1 MEEKKKNQ
9 FNKIKHKILI
19 LSGKGGVGKSTVSVN
34 ISSTLKSLGYR
45 VGLLD
50 IDLHGPSISK
60 MVGVENSRIEIDD
73 NNLMKPAVTKGGIKT
88 LSLSMLV
95 EKSDSPI
102 IWRGPLKIKA
112 IQQFFDDVNWGELDF
127 LIIDSPP
134 GTGDEPL
141 TILQQIEGVTGVV
154 IVTTPQEVS
163 TSDVARSINFVKMV
177 GGEILGLIENMSY
190 FVCPVCKTEHKIF
203 GEGGGERL
211 AKRYNI
217 ENFVKIPLDKE
228 LVKLS
233 DTGKPY
239 VEIYPNSEIYKI
251 FENFIKKMIVKIE

>member
-1 MEEKKKNQ
+1 MDDKRKNQ
-9 FNKIKHKILI
+9 FNRIKHKILI
-19 LSGKGGVGKSTVSVN
+19 LSGKGGVGKSTISVN
-34 ISSTLKSLGYR
+34 LSSTLKSLGYR

-60 MVGVENSRIEIDD
+60 MVGVEDKRIEIDE
-73 NNLMKPAVTKGGIKT
+73 NNLMKPVVTKGGIKT
-88 LSLSMLV
+88 LSLSILV

-141 TILQQIEGVTGVV
+141 TILQQIEGVSGVV

-163 TSDVARSINFVKMV
+163 TSDVARSINFVRMV
-177 GGEILGLIENMSY
+177 GGEILGIIENMSY
-190 FVCPVCKTEHKIF
+190 FVCPVCKTQHKIF

-228 LVKLS
+228 LVELS
-233 DTGKPY
+233 DSGKPY
-239 VEIYPNSEIYKI
+239 VETYPDSEIYKI
-251 FENFIKKMIVKIE
+251 FENFTKNMITKIE